1 MFSHLCLALLLF
13 GSPAQRL
20 VPYPAPFDTPIIA
33 ASETEPRQFELVL
46 TRELPSPAWTL
57 TLDSLEVDAEQRRIV
72 AHLTEQSSGGM
83 AAQVIVKRELRLTLG
98 TIESG
103 FYVVE
108 LRLRRGTK
116 KEHVPVQALVL
127 RAN

>member
-1 MFSHLCLALLLF
+1 MLSHLFLALVLF

-20 VPYPAPFDTPIIA
+20 APYPAPFDTPIIA
-33 ASETEPRQFELVL
+33 ASETEPREFELVL

-57 TLDSLEVDAEQRRIV
+57 TLDALEVDKEKRRIIAEV
-72 AHLTEQSSGGM
+72 TEQSSGGM
-83 AAQVIVKRELRLTLG
+83 AAQVIVKRELRLSLG
-98 TIESG
+98 SIEAG

-116 KEHVPVQALVL
+116 KPHVPVQSLVL
-127 RAN
+127 RAS